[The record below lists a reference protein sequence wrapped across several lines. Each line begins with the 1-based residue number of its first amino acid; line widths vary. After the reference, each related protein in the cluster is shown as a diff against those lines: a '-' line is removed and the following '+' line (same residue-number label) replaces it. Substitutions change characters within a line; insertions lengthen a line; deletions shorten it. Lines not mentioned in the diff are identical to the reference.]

1 VKRVLVPVLLVVV
14 LGGIA
19 LLVRGTRPDG
29 DRSDGNRPGESRG
42 TRDAAPGS
50 PGSAEVE
57 SSGPGTREEG
67 EGALGPID
75 IPGVNGETTLTGRV
89 LLPGGFRVAGAQVIL
104 FHSGSRITPPREEA
118 WPGGGVYRSTTDR
131 EGRFVFRYHADLQR
145 AQCGLSLLLLARAP
159 GRVGFLNSWS
169 GKDVEVV
176 LGEAAFPRIRA
187 VDGKGDPLGDV
198 EIDLEAM
205 VTATEVEKYPTIR
218 LLAETDGEGR
228 IAYPS
233 LPREPLRSIRLPR
246 RAGRTSS
253 PGGGTTG
260 PRRLDE
266 PIRVVLT
273 RGLRVIGRVVEP
285 DGGNAKH
292 CIDIGRRVS
301 PWDVEVDFP
310 QESVAW
316 SDPDG
321 PLRGDRGAAR
331 GWRPLLRDAAPLRRG
346 LHRRGGRHGRPRHRD
361 AGAPGRHPR
370 LRAGTRPRSRSP
382 GPPSGRSTSSTTR
395 SSAARSRARTAASS
409 WSGCRGS
416 RPPTARSS
424 SPTSSKASG
433 SGDGGTWEAE
443 AEGKVELGTQDAV
456 IPGRSAG
463 QLVPESAFLTFALNR
478 ARREGLR
485 RFADAPVE
493 RDPGPPWSPGTPSG
507 ACATR

>member
-1 VKRVLVPVLLVVV
+1 VLLVVV

-233 LPREPLRSIRLPR
+233 LPREPLRSIRL
-246 RAGRTSS
+246 RAEREDLV
-253 PGGGTTG
+253 PWWRDYR
-260 PRRLDE
+260 PEALDE

-321 PLRGDRGAAR
+321 RFEVIGVPLEGGVLCFGTPRRYVEGFTGEEGATVDLGTVTLARRDVIRGFVLDAAEKPIAGAAVR
-331 GWRPLLRDAAPLRRG
+331 ALHILDDTVVGRAVTGPDGRFELVGLPRITTADGEIELPYLLE
-346 LHRRGGRHGRPRHRD
+346 
-361 AGAPGRHPR
+361 
-370 LRAGTRPRSRSP
+370 
-382 GPPSGRSTSSTTR
+382 
-395 SSAARSRARTAASS
+395 
-409 WSGCRGS
+409 
-416 RPPTARSS
+416 
-424 SPTSSKASG
+424 ASG

-456 IPGRSAG
+456 IR
-463 QLVPESAFLTFALNR
+463 R
-478 ARREGLR
+478 A
-485 RFADAPVE
+485 
-493 RDPGPPWSPGTPSG
+493 
-507 ACATR
+507 